1 VAGAGDFRGAG
12 ERGGAG
18 AAQNRFNDPSRGD
31 LNNFLGLPSDEGMPR
46 NNSATGAQGAAA
58 GAAIAN
64 RNQPQYSGA
73 QGAAAGAA
81 VANRNQPQ
89 YSGAQGAAAGYAAG
103 QYSTASGRY
112 NTAAA
117 VRTGFNGYGAY
128 NQGWYANNPG
138 AWAAAG
144 WGAGNAW
151 RAATWNS
158 VGSWMGYAQPA
169 PVYYDYGNNV
179 TYQDNSV
186 YVNGESAGTSADYY
200 NQAAQLAT
208 TGTQADAPADSG
220 DWLPLGVFALSKS
233 DHPTNNLVIQ
243 LAVNKSGVI
252 RGNYTDTATNHT
264 QPVHG
269 SVDKQSQRVAFT
281 IGDNTTTV
289 VETGLY
295 NLTKDE
301 APALMH
307 MGADRTEQWLLVRMQ
322 NQESGTGQ

>member
-1 VAGAGDFRGAG
+1 
-12 ERGGAG
+12 
-18 AAQNRFNDPSRGD
+18 
-31 LNNFLGLPSDEGMPR
+31 
-46 NNSATGAQGAAA
+46 
-58 GAAIAN
+58 
-64 RNQPQYSGA
+64 
-73 QGAAAGAA
+73 
-81 VANRNQPQ
+81 
-89 YSGAQGAAAGYAAG
+89 
-103 QYSTASGRY
+103 
-112 NTAAA
+112 
-117 VRTGFNGYGAY
+117 
-128 NQGWYANNPG
+128 
-138 AWAAAG
+138 
-144 WGAGNAW
+144 
-151 RAATWNS
+151 
-158 VGSWMGYAQPA
+158 MGYAQPA

-186 YVNGESAGTSADYY
+186 YVNGQSAGTSTQYY
-200 NQAAQLAT
+200 DQAASLAQ
-208 TGTQADAPADSG
+208 TGTAADAPADG
-220 DWLPLGVFALSKS
+220 ADWLPLGVFALSKS

-252 RGNYTDTATNHT
+252 RGNYTDTATSNT

-322 NQESGTGQ
+322 NQESGAGQ